1 MAVVAFDDFDVVAF
15 VQHAGDGVEDMEGQV
30 DADAEVG
37 CEDDACFLACS
48 LDGGFAC
55 VVKTSGAD
63 DDVDAFFHA
72 FLQVFQGWL
81 GTGKVDEDIA
91 LSQYGIH
98 VV

>member
-1 MAVVAFDDFDVVAF
+1 
-15 VQHAGDGVEDMEGQV
+15 MEGQV

-37 CEDDACFLACS
+37 CEDDACFLACG

-55 VVKTSGAD
+55 VVKAGRAD